1 MCFLVPSHM
10 TRISDCSTTTSSK
23 LYLSELEH
31 LLSLNHYQN
40 LKNFRLHSN
49 LSKKKFFTFFPAEF
63 FLESLNETP
72 TRDLC
77 HLRPFAGL
85 FHYTAYIGQ
94 VRHTWKQPFPQAWV
108 PVPKSGCST
117 SDWWFRPH
125 YRPSELLDIIIT
137 PCI

>member
-1 MCFLVPSHM
+1 M

-31 LLSLNHYQN
+31 LLSVNHYQN

-49 LSKKKFFTFFPAEF
+49 LSKKNFFAFFPAEF

-77 HLRPFAGL
+77 HLKRQSLILEYFLYNPSQL
-85 FHYTAYIGQ
+85 QKNH
-94 VRHTWKQPFPQAWV
+94 
-108 PVPKSGCST
+108 
-117 SDWWFRPH
+117 FR
-125 YRPSELLDIIIT
+125 L
-137 PCI
+137 

>member
-1 MCFLVPSHM
+1 MCFLVPTHM

-49 LSKKKFFTFFPAEF
+49 LSKKNFAFFPAEF

-77 HLRPFAGL
+77 HLRPF
-85 FHYTAYIGQ
+85 HYTAYI
-94 VRHTWKQPFPQAWV
+94 
-108 PVPKSGCST
+108 
-117 SDWWFRPH
+117 
-125 YRPSELLDIIIT
+125 
-137 PCI
+137 

>member
-1 MCFLVPSHM
+1 M

-31 LLSLNHYQN
+31 LLSFNHYQN

-49 LSKKKFFTFFPAEF
+49 LSKKFFFAFFPAEF

-94 VRHTWKQPFPQAWV
+94 VRSHKCNVYAL
-108 PVPKSGCST
+108 G
-117 SDWWFRPH
+117 FRIFSQLTF
-125 YRPSELLDIIIT
+125 RISWS
-137 PCI
+137 CNF